1 MADYPSNTRWLSPE
15 EQLLAA
21 QRLAYDGLGNAQS
34 AHGRITEKEALKMVV
49 TDWRTWI
56 LALLYALVTGAQT
69 IQYFIPTLVESF
81 GWKDWDGQCK
91 FLYVLS
97 WSALNANDLDHTI
110 PPYACAIVCIVVMSF
125 IADHFKN
132 KSYFV
137 SLFSGI
143 GTVCFII
150 VCASTNNIVRCKS
163 PCIFPDF
170 IYWKY

>member
-1 MADYPSNTRWLSPE
+1 MADYPSNTRWLTPE

-34 AHGRITEKEALKMVV
+34 AYGRITEKEAFKMVV

-91 FLYVLS
+91 FLS
-97 WSALNANDLDHTI
+97 
-110 PPYACAIVCIVVMSF
+110 
-125 IADHFKN
+125 
-132 KSYFV
+132 V
-137 SLFSGI
+137 S
-143 GTVCFII
+143 C
-150 VCASTNNIVRCKS
+150 
-163 PCIFPDF
+163 
-170 IYWKY
+170 